1 MPIPN
6 ADGETMLVKGED
18 IIVITADGTGGLPRS
33 GNLDAVQLWYGP
45 GLQLLLNL
53 AGRAPAPVFGRRRPQ
68 PEVHFQAVGCGI

>member
-1 MPIPN
+1 
-6 ADGETMLVKGED
+6 MLVKGED

-53 AGRAPAPVFGRRRPQ
+53 AGARQLPSLDDVGLSPKCIFKLSVAEFKVFS
-68 PEVHFQAVGCGI
+68 EC